1 VHPYGCGAARAPPP
15 RTLYNALPPPSACE
29 SYPLNQTVPATR
41 ADAPITTESV
51 IVGAGPCGLF
61 QVFEL
66 GLLGIGAHVVDSLR
80 HPGGQCA
87 ELYPDKPIYD
97 IPALPVCGAQ
107 ELVDRLLQQ
116 IKPFKAQL
124 HLGHEVT
131 EFARLDNGRFHLA
144 TAGGVRFDAGTV
156 VIAAGLGS
164 FQPRRIGIEGAE
176 AFEGSAIQYR
186 VRNAAELA
194 GQHLV
199 IFGGG
204 DSALDWTL
212 ELLGR
217 AASLTLVHRRHEFR
231 AVPAS
236 VARMR
241 EAVAA
246 GRMRCFE
253 ALPHSLIVEGGA
265 LRGVNIRASDG
276 AVTPLEAEQ
285 LLVFFGLHPKL
296 GPIAEWGLAL
306 EKKALRVDTEKFQTS
321 IPGVFAVGDINTYP
335 GKKKL
340 ILSGFHEAA
349 LAAFAIQH
357 HLYPQKKQFLQYTTT
372 SPVMHQRLGVPD

>member
-1 VHPYGCGAARAPPP
+1 MSETSSNAA
-15 RTLYNALPPPSACE
+15 
-29 SYPLNQTVPATR
+29 PAQ
-41 ADAPITTESV
+41 AISTEV
-51 IVGAGPCGLF
+51 LIIGAGPCGLF

-66 GLLGIGAHVVDSLR
+66 GLLGIGAHVVDSLQ

-124 HLGHEVT
+124 HLGQEVVA
-131 EFARLDNGRFHLA
+131 FARTAAGRFQIA
-144 TAGGVRFDAGTV
+144 TAAGTRFDAGAV

-176 AFEGSAIQYR
+176 AFEGTALHYR
-186 VRNAAELA
+186 VRNAAALA
-194 GQHLV
+194 GKRLV
-199 IFGGG
+199 VFGGG

-212 ELLGR
+212 ELVHKAR
-217 AASLTLVHRRHEFR
+217 SLDLVHRRPEFR
-231 AVPAS
+231 AAPAS

-241 EAVAA
+241 ELVAA
-246 GRMRCFE
+246 GRMRLFE
-253 ALPHSLIVEGGA
+253 ALPHSLRVENGS
-265 LRGVNIRASDG
+265 LHGVNIRAGDG
-276 AVTPLEAEQ
+276 SVTALEAEQ

-296 GPIAEWGLAL
+296 GPIAEWGLEL
-306 EKKALRVDTEKFQTS
+306 EKKALRVDAEKFQTS
-321 IPGVFAVGDINTYP
+321 VPGVFAVGDINTYP

>member
-1 VHPYGCGAARAPPP
+1 MHTASPNG
-15 RTLYNALPPPSACE
+15 
-29 SYPLNQTVPATR
+29 
-41 ADAPITTESV
+41 ADAPITTETV

-116 IKPFKAQL
+116 IKPFKATL

-131 EFARLDNGRFHLA
+131 EFARRDDGRFHLA
-144 TAGGVRFDAGTV
+144 TAGGVSFDAGAV

-164 FQPRRIGIEGAE
+164 FQPRRIGIEGAQ
-176 AFEGSAIQYR
+176 AFEGDAIQYR

-194 GQHLV
+194 GKHLV
-199 IFGGG
+199 VFGGG

-212 ELLGR
+212 ELVPR
-217 AASLTLVHRRHEFR
+217 AASLTLVHRRPEFR
-231 AVPAS
+231 AAPAS

-241 EAVAA
+241 ELVASQ
-246 GRMRCFE
+246 RMRCFE
-253 ALPHSLIVEGGA
+253 ALPHSLIVAEGA
-265 LRGVNIRASDG
+265 LRGVNIRAADG
-276 AVTPLEAEQ
+276 TLTALTADK

-306 EKKALRVDTEKFQTS
+306 EKKALKVDTERFETS

>member
-1 VHPYGCGAARAPPP
+1 LSETPANAAGEAI
-15 RTLYNALPPPSACE
+15 N
-29 SYPLNQTVPATR
+29 
-41 ADAPITTESV
+41 TEVVV
-51 IVGAGPCGLF
+51 IGAGPCGLF

-66 GLLGIGAHVVDSLR
+66 GLLGIGAHVVDSLQ

-107 ELVDRLLQQ
+107 ELVNRLLEQ
-116 IKPFKAQL
+116 IKPFKAPL

-131 EFARLDNGRFHLA
+131 EFARADNGRFRVV
-144 TAGGVRFDAGTV
+144 TAGGARFDAGAV

-164 FQPRRIGIEGAE
+164 FQARRIGVEGAE
-176 AFEGSAIQYR
+176 PFEGGAIQYR
-186 VRNAAELA
+186 VRSAAALA
-194 GQHLV
+194 GQRLV
-199 IFGGG
+199 VFGGG

-212 ELLGR
+212 ELAPKAR
-217 AASLTLVHRRHEFR
+217 SLDLVHRRAEFR
-231 AVPAS
+231 ALPAS

-241 EAVAA
+241 ELVAA
-246 GRMRCFE
+246 GRMRLFE
-253 ALPHSLIVEGGA
+253 ALPHSLITEGGT
-265 LRGVNIRASDG
+265 LRGVNIRAPNG
-276 AVTPLEAEQ
+276 PVQPLPADQ

-296 GPIAEWGLAL
+296 GPIADWGLAL
-306 EKKALRVDTEKFQTS
+306 EKKALRVDPEKFQTS
-321 IPGVFAVGDINTYP
+321 MPGVFAVGDINTYP